1 MPFLLPALI
10 AVICDIC
17 VIWLSSYTPHHDTTT
32 GTSSDS
38 GNSNDTI
45 DNNRNDNNDYWV
57 YYTIDLYC
65 GSIAAILRLCIL
77 CIPLLYH
84 SYTGTAIRYTLWY
97 RTIYIGMALL
107 VALHVTSYIIIQ
119 PESIES
125 LIILPTTDP
134 QYEYRRLWLILLLSS
149 ISLIFHSVL
158 LRHVRSTA
166 PTHPMMLRMLN
177 HRQMDVNA
185 MSKNP
190 RKSSYYFL
198 CGNYINNAV
207 QPTMYFAVRTA
218 AAAAAAAASAAT
230 STTTSTSTHSIPKI
244 LTGTNTTS
252 INTNLSILPNLPLSD
267 YRNVEDE
274 NDNGGIEQEPAL
286 INAMNGAFI
295 VSVRISPVTKCF
307 LSKDIITHSF
317 LLFFM

>member
-17 VIWLSSYTPHHDTTT
+17 VIWLSSYTPHYDTSA
-32 GTSSDS
+32 GTESN
-38 GNSNDTI
+38 GNDTI
-45 DNNRNDNNDYWV
+45 DNDHWV

-107 VALHVTSYIIIQ
+107 LVLHISSYIIVQ

-125 LIILPTTDP
+125 LIILPISDP
-134 QYEYRRLWLILLLSS
+134 QYEYRRLWLILLFSCV
-149 ISLIFHSVL
+149 SLIFHRIL

-166 PTHPMMLRMLN
+166 PTPPMMLRMLN
-177 HRQMDVNA
+177 HRQIDINA
-185 MSKNP
+185 MNKNP
-190 RKSSYYFL
+190 RNSGYYFL
-198 CGNYINNAV
+198 CGNYIHNTV

-218 AAAAAAAASAAT
+218 AAAAAAAAAA
-230 STTTSTSTHSIPKI
+230 STSTSTTINSIAK
-244 LTGTNTTS
+244 TTAAGTSVNAS
-252 INTNLSILPNLPLSD
+252 LSTLPNLPLND
-267 YRNVEDE
+267 YRDSEDE
-274 NDNGGIEQEPAL
+274 SGNGGIEQEPAL
-286 INAMNGAFI
+286 INAMNGM
-295 VSVRISPVTKCF
+295 F
-307 LSKDIITHSF
+307 LF
-317 LLFFM
+317 LLLCEYRRM